1 MENHAFRADSW
12 KALVTMMATP
22 ILGSA
27 SATRLRTSL
36 LAFFFLVTAFP
47 RPALAQF
54 SATNG
59 WAIQLTGMV
68 QVEPSSNVI
77 ELEVKETK
85 IRFAV
90 HDLYSA
96 DRNFSSQ
103 QFLSELRRTSSS
115 MRIRSTEDLQDLLLK
130 EKPSKRVLKLA
141 GRYYPDSRLFLL
153 DRIDSLPNKPP
164 PEF

>member
-1 MENHAFRADSW
+1 MENRTSRVDSRRAFFP
-12 KALVTMMATP
+12 KVATP
-22 ILGSA
+22 LLGSA
-27 SATRLRTSL
+27 SATLLRASL
-36 LAFFFLVTAFP
+36 LALFLLITIFP
-47 RPALAQF
+47 LLALAQF

-59 WAIQLTGMV
+59 WVIQLTGMV
-68 QVEPSSNVI
+68 QVEPSSNVV

-90 HDLYSA
+90 HDLYST
-96 DRNFSSQ
+96 DRNFSAQ
-103 QFLSELRRTSSS
+103 QFFSELRRTASR
-115 MRIRSTEDLQDLLLK
+115 MRVRSTEDLQDLLLK
-130 EKPSKRVLKLA
+130 EKPSKRVLKLI